1 MTTLLQRHESVGRIV
16 REHPS
21 LSRLF
26 EQAKIDYCCGG
37 QKTLVEA
44 CRQRGIDP
52 EAFISELETTVNHEE
67 TEEINFNDFSLT
79 ELVNHIEQTHHA
91 YLHSELPRLEKMTA
105 KVAAV
110 HGEEELRLHQINAVF
125 LPFSQELT
133 RHVMKE
139 EKFLFPMIRQLD
151 AGTLPNAHCG
161 DDPQFHCGSIAN
173 PIRQMKLEH
182 DEEHDETGLIL
193 AQLRKLSDDYT
204 PPQWACNTYRALFDA
219 LAYFEA
225 DMRQHV
231 HKENNILFPRAQSR
245 A

>member
-1 MTTLLQRHESVGRIV
+1 MTTFQRHESVGSIL

-26 EQAKIDYCCGG
+26 EQAKVDYCCGG
-37 QKTLVEA
+37 QKTLAEA

-52 EAFISELETTVNHEE
+52 EAFITELETTVDQEE
-67 TEEINFNDFSLT
+67 TEDINFNALSLT
-79 ELVNHIEQTHHA
+79 ELVNHIEETHHA
-91 YLHSELPRLEKMTA
+91 YLHSELPRLEQMTA

-110 HGEEELRLHQINAVF
+110 HGEEEPRLYQIKALF
-125 LPFSQELT
+125 HSLSQELKM
-133 RHVMKE
+133 HLMKE
-139 EKFLFPMIRQLD
+139 EKVLFPMIRQLD
-151 AGTLPNAHCG
+151 AGTLPNSHCG

-182 DEEHDETGLIL
+182 DDAGSSLEK
-193 AQLRKLSDDYT
+193 LRQLSDDYT

-225 DMRQHV
+225 DMHQHV

-245 A
+245 